1 MFCKPKIL
9 LNSWT
14 VWMMLMLRRW
24 RDVAKWYSALPA
36 GAYLRIPNARSINTS
51 HVERWAGQSS
61 HTQCENP
68 PFLHKHSSVSCCGDH
83 AIAHGSGN
91 IVSFQAKSSENATS
105 NLHEMREYV
114 WCKSFKCRL
123 WRKAMHIWQIYLI
136 LWLLLGIRSR
146 CLFVFDALTFNDLSP
161 LSTLLTIT

>member
-9 LNSWT
+9 LNSWIT

-24 RDVAKWYSALPA
+24 RDVAKWYSALPV
-36 GAYLRIPNARSINTS
+36 GAYLRIPNERSINTS

-61 HTQCENP
+61 HTQRESP
-68 PFLHKHSSVSCCGDH
+68 TFLHKHHFLVVVIMLLLMVAGILSLFRKNHLRMWQVAC
-83 AIAHGSGN
+83 
-91 IVSFQAKSSENATS
+91 
-105 NLHEMREYV
+105 MREYM